1 MTDSPTRTT
10 ADIAAIIEST
20 LKESQIEYHKLADDH
35 FAADLPGTR
44 RLKTTCHL
52 KVGGHS
58 LQISA
63 FVMRH
68 PDENHEDLWA
78 YLLMKNARSYLV
90 SWSIDK
96 VGDVY
101 VTGRLPLSAVTSEE
115 LDRILGTV
123 LDMSDDGFNP
133 MLEIGFATSIRREWD
148 WRVKRGESLKNLEVF
163 QGFIER
169 MQSEDRDKQL
179 ADASDKGEN

>member
-1 MTDSPTRTT
+1 MTDSSRRTPSE
-10 ADIAAIIEST
+10 IAAIIEST
-20 LKESQIEYHKLADDH
+20 LKESEIEYHRLGDDH

-44 RLKTTCHL
+44 RLKTACHL
-52 KVGGHS
+52 KVGDHS

-101 VTGRLPLSAVTSEE
+101 VTGRLPLTAVTPDEI
-115 LDRILGTV
+115 DRILGTV
-123 LDMSDDGFNP
+123 LEMADDGFNP
-133 MLEIGFATSIRREWD
+133 MLEIGFATSIKREWE
-148 WRVKRGESLKNLEVF
+148 WRVKRGESLKNLEAF
-163 QGFIER
+163 QGFVER
-169 MQSEDRDKQL
+169 MQREDGDRQL
-179 ADASDKGEN
+179 EESDDNG